1 VKPGKSGW
9 ELREDAA
16 AILDR
21 SRILRDRSEALCARN
36 GWAKHAR
43 PLSLP
48 PLPAREPAEPEPDV
62 RAELEGCERDLAAVV
77 ASLDAERERVMAERR
92 RVSRAL
98 EALDRPR
105 RAGTRRARVLRFRG
119 AQRPARRGGRK

>member
-36 GWAKHAR
+36 G
-43 PLSLP
+43 
-48 PLPAREPAEPEPDV
+48 
-62 RAELEGCERDLAAVV
+62 RAELEGCERDLAAVM

-98 EALDRPR
+98 EALDSPR